1 MITAES
7 DFVSSGSCSVDNRKP
22 FGKKTSNRQQVR
34 IMPRLSQQKDVDSP
48 VGSQVEEIVDSVVER
63 SDIEQT
69 ES

>member
-1 MITAES
+1 MITAEG
-7 DFVSSGSCSVDNRKP
+7 DFVSSGSCSVNNRKP
-22 FGKKTSNRQQVR
+22 FRKKTSNRQRVS

-48 VGSQVEEIVDSVVER
+48 VSSQVEEIADFVVER